1 MSIADKVNLLMLG
14 EDEKKKVLE
23 KFLPTLALVDE
34 NELIKRMDFL
44 KKKGIF
50 IIKAR
55 EVKVLANPAEELSK
69 KFSILEELGETDI
82 YRQDVTMINKNVID
96 VYRRIKYCIQIG
108 LPYKKEDGSY
118 EPFLF
123 SDIEWQ
129 KKIEGKKQV
138 KQETPKEV
146 EKSDTIPYVAKE
158 EKKADATISVEQPV
172 EVQTPNDLTGNLE
185 IENSSANLESFSD
198 KESEVNQ
205 DNSFENSFEKELSQV
220 VINDKKDETEHMDI
234 SEFAKMSEEN
244 KPKTINYDSAR
255 KELEAQL
262 NLLDSLKNDLNGE
275 MNDEISFDDISFGT
289 GGRAA

>member
-23 KFLPTLALVDE
+23 KFLTTLALVDE

-50 IIKAR
+50 ITKAR
-55 EVKVLANPAEELSK
+55 EIKVLANPVEELSK

-146 EKSDTIPYVAKE
+146 EKSDTIPYVAEE
-158 EKKADATISVEQPV
+158 EKKADATTSVEQPV
-172 EVQTPNDLTGNLE
+172 EAQTPNDLTGNLE
-185 IENSSANLESFSD
+185 IKNSSANLESISD

-205 DNSFENSFEKELSQV
+205 DNSFENNFEKELSQV

-262 NLLDSLKNDLNGE
+262 NLLDSLKNDLNSE